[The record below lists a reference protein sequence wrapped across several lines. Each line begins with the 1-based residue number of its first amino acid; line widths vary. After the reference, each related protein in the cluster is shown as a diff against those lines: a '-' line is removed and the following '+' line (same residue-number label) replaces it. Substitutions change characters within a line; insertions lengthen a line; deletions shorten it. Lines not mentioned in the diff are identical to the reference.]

1 VTENLVEV
9 RGLRFAY
16 PEGPTVLTVDE
27 FDVSAPGL
35 VAVVGPSGA
44 GKSTLGA
51 LIGGQE
57 QAPYEGSIKVLGQ
70 EWSDLAQSRSDDER
84 QLHRRRIGYI
94 PQDYGLL
101 PHYTPWEMLL
111 LDMGDADVPEEEWAT
126 RAEEA
131 LRAMG
136 LEQMRDRP
144 IAELSGGQQQRV
156 AIARML
162 ARDVRLVVADEPTAN
177 LDQDTTRDVV
187 AALRKA
193 AEGVPVIVITHDR
206 WVADQCRWRLDLT
219 TSEGPPQHAV

>member
-16 PEGPTVLTVDE
+16 PEGPAVLAVDE

-35 VAVVGPSGA
+35 VAVMGPSGA
-44 GKSTLGA
+44 GKSTFGA

-70 EWSDLAQSRSDDER
+70 EWSDLALGRGDDER

-101 PHYTPWEMLL
+101 PHYTPGEMLM
-111 LDMGDADVPEEEWAT
+111 LDLGDADVPEEQWSA
-126 RAEEA
+126 RAEQA
-131 LRAMG
+131 LRTMG
-136 LEQMRDRP
+136 LEEMGDRR

-162 ARDVRLVVADEPTAN
+162 ARDVALVVADEPTAN
-177 LDQDTTRDVV
+177 LDPDTTRDVV
-187 AALRKA
+187 AALRRA

-206 WVADQCRWRLDLT
+206 WVADQCQWRLELQ
-219 TSEGPPQHAV
+219 PPGEAAQPAG